1 MPNNQ
6 SSVHSAAL
14 PEEASIFGLYR
25 STDLADAY
33 IVRMPDD
40 ATGDPERL
48 ARHVFEQ
55 PATWIDT
62 LMGLRDTL
70 VAGLGIKT
78 ASGMRAESD
87 AAAHERI
94 GMFRIYAKSANEIVL
109 GEDDK
114 HLDFRISV
122 LRQMRTI
129 SSGPAPYLIV
139 STVVSCHNV
148 LGRLYLNA
156 VGPVHR
162 VIFPAMLRRAADAG
176 WPLSTTP
183 VHGD

>member
-1 MPNNQ
+1 MENNQ
-6 SSVHSAAL
+6 WSVHTAAL
-14 PEEASIFGLYR
+14 PAEASIFGLCK
-25 STDLADAY
+25 SADLADAY

-40 ATGDPERL
+40 ADDDPERL

-55 PATWIDT
+55 PAPWIDT

-78 ASGMRAESD
+78 ASQMHGASESGPR
-87 AAAHERI
+87 ERI
-94 GMFRIYAKSANEIVL
+94 GMFKIYSKSADEIVL

-139 STVVSCHNV
+139 STVVHCHNG
-148 LGRLYLNA
+148 LGRLYLKA

-162 VIFPAMLRRAADAG
+162 VIFPAMLRRAAGAG
-176 WPLSTTP
+176 WPLSATP
-183 VHGD
+183 ADAG